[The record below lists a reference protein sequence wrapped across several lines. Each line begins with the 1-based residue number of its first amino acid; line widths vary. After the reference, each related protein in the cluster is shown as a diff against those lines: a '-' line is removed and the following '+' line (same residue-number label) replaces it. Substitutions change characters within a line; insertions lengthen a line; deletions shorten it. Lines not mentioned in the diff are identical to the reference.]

1 MPNAPTPE
9 MLKRMRLDSEDAV
22 EAPPPVSE
30 APKTRKAYVRTE
42 EEEENEARERGEVA
56 PGGDTDHFV
65 EEDEEG
71 RFYGGGLTSQQK
83 DIMNIFDQVTG
94 EGAQDDVSSVIDV
107 QTALTFVLISDVRL
121 IA

>member
-56 PGGDTDHFV
+56 PGGDTDYFV